1 MIVLKDIS
9 VKNIGQKENILTNIN
24 LNFYPNQFVAIIG
37 KSGVGK
43 TTLLNTLCLNVVIT
57 HGCIEY
63 KTFLF
68 DKNTRKKLKNYRKK
82 IGIIS
87 QNSTLINEISVFDNL
102 KIYLSNENNL
112 FYKLFNIITKEQKS
126 KIFNVLEQLNILDKV
141 FYKPLDLSGGE
152 SQRVEIAK
160 ILLKKPEIILAD
172 EPTSNLD
179 INNSLL
185 TIKLLKEVATK
196 ENSIVLINLHDTK
209 LLNDNFDRVI
219 GIKNRSIMLNK
230 EPKKITKKDLRD
242 LYE

>member
-1 MIVLKDIS
+1 M
-9 VKNIGQKENILTNIN
+9 
-24 LNFYPNQFVAIIG
+24 
-37 KSGVGK
+37 
-43 TTLLNTLCLNVVIT
+43 
-57 HGCIEY
+57 
-63 KTFLF
+63 
-68 DKNTRKKLKNYRKK
+68 
-82 IGIIS
+82 
-87 QNSTLINEISVFDNL
+87 
-102 KIYLSNENNL
+102 
-112 FYKLFNIITKEQKS
+112 
-126 KIFNVLEQLNILDKV
+126 NILDKV

>member
-1 MIVLKDIS
+1 M
-9 VKNIGQKENILTNIN
+9 
-24 LNFYPNQFVAIIG
+24 
-37 KSGVGK
+37 
-43 TTLLNTLCLNVVIT
+43 
-57 HGCIEY
+57 
-63 KTFLF
+63 
-68 DKNTRKKLKNYRKK
+68 
-82 IGIIS
+82 
-87 QNSTLINEISVFDNL
+87 
-102 KIYLSNENNL
+102 